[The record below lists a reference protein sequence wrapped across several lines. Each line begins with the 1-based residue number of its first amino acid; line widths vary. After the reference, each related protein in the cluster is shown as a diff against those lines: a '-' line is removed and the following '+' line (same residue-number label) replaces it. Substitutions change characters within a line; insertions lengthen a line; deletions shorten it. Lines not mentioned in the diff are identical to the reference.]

1 MSLLPGP
8 LRLTPSF
15 PFVGRPRE
23 LATLRSLQ
31 PRARAEGRRVALIGG
46 EPGSGKSRLVREF
59 VREAAKDDSTVL
71 YGACDAVVR
80 TSYQPFVEAL
90 SALVRDTDPDQLR
103 EDMGS
108 GGGELTRLLPDL
120 ASVAGPLPAPL
131 SGDQDTER
139 HRLHLAVAELLRN
152 TSMRRPVLL
161 VIEDGHWADTAS
173 LLLLRHLAR
182 DAADARMLVVA
193 TFRDTEADV
202 PAELSDTLADL
213 RRSEGV
219 VRLRL
224 GGLEPAEVAEFLA
237 RSVGGEVDGELLALA
252 GNLTDLT
259 SGNPFLITELWR
271 MLLETGA
278 VETGD
283 GGIRMTQ
290 PLASIGTPES
300 VREVVGQRVARL
312 APETVGVL
320 QTAAVVGPEFSYDI
334 LRRAEAPDDA
344 VRTTALHE
352 AVRSGMIEE
361 LAGRSLSFRFSHELV
376 RRTLYDQLGA
386 VRRAELHLRVGRALE
401 EAGQPMTPRLLAD
414 LAHHFTC
421 AAPIGETARAVDY
434 NLRAARAADTALAFD
449 EAAERFA
456 TALDLGI
463 DDPAE
468 RAVASTELGKACF
481 RAGRSAAALDAFR
494 TAAGV
499 GRELTDGELV
509 AAAAIGFES
518 CCWRLGVSDE
528 GALELLEE
536 ARALLPD
543 GDSEQLVMVLGGLAR
558 AHAFIGEHERSAL
571 YREEAVAMARRLDD
585 RLGLA
590 SVLMGS
596 YWTRGSAGTEEVIEM
611 LVEARDVAADL
622 GESELQAE
630 SAEWRISAL
639 ITMSQ
644 LALARQEL
652 VAVHALA
659 EEVGQPFIL
668 HVAEHY
674 AATIALA
681 EGRLDLA
688 EQHAERSRE
697 WARLLTGRDPSGIY
711 GVQMFSIRR
720 EQGRLAELAPAVRLM
735 ARDDGA
741 QASWRPGLVAL
752 LAELEMFDEVR
763 RELDGFRRRGL
774 DELRVGLWGAALS
787 YLTDGCAAVGDAAMA
802 GTLYA
807 ELEPMRGRNLV
818 IGHGVACY
826 GAADRYLGMLAAT
839 IGDRRLAAEHFEDAL
854 ALNREMGARTYLAH
868 SAYQYGR
875 MLAAGDIGARVHADE
890 LLAEAGGLAGEIGMP
905 VLAGR
910 VRAISGPMRLVPS
923 LPDDLSPREA
933 EVIRLVARG
942 MSNREIGEELFIS
955 QHTVANHIRSVL
967 RKTGAAN
974 RTEVASY
981 AHLRGLAEPAPKE

>member
-31 PRARAEGRRVALIGG
+31 PRAPAEGRRVALIGG

-59 VREAAKDDSTVL
+59 AREAAADGSTVL

-90 SALVRDTDPDQLR
+90 SALVRDADPDQLR
-103 EDMGS
+103 KDLGP

-120 ASVAGPLPAPL
+120 AAVAGPLPAPL

-152 TSMRRPVLL
+152 TSMSRPVLL

-182 DAADARMLVVA
+182 VATDARMLVVA

-202 PAELSDTLADL
+202 PAELSDALVDL

-224 GGLEPAEVAEFLA
+224 GGLETSEVAEFLA
-237 RSVGGEVDGELLALA
+237 RSVEGQVDDGLLELAS
-252 GNLTDLT
+252 GLTELT

-278 VETGD
+278 VAVGAD
-283 GGIRMTQ
+283 GVRMTR
-290 PLASIGTPES
+290 PLAEIGTPES

-312 APETVGVL
+312 APATVGVL
-320 QTAAVVGPEFSYDI
+320 QTAAVIGPEFSYDV
-334 LRRAEAPDDA
+334 LRRSGAGVDA
-344 VRTTALHE
+344 VLTESLHE
-352 AVRSGMIEE
+352 AARSGMIEE

-376 RRTLYDQLGA
+376 RRTLYDGLGA
-386 VRRAELHLRVGRALE
+386 VRRAELHLQVGRALE
-401 EAGQPMTPRLLAD
+401 ESAQPTTPRVLAD

-421 AAPIGETARAVDY
+421 AAPIGETTRAVEY
-434 NLRAARAADTALAFD
+434 NLRAGEAAGEALAFD

-456 TALDLGI
+456 TALELGI
-463 DDPAE
+463 EDPAD
-468 RAVASTELGKACF
+468 RAGALTELGKACF
-481 RAGRSAAALDAFR
+481 RAGRSADAVEAFR
-494 TAAGV
+494 AAAGL
-499 GRELTDGELV
+499 GRELGDGELV
-509 AAAAIGFES
+509 AAAAIGFET
-518 CCWRLGVSDE
+518 CCWRMGVSDE
-528 GALELLEE
+528 GALELLDE
-536 ARALLPD
+536 ARPLLPD

-558 AHAFIGEHERSAL
+558 AHAFVGDQERSAL
-571 YREEAVAMARRLDD
+571 YREEAVAMARRLDY

-596 YWTRGSAGTEEVIEM
+596 YWSRGSATVEEVMEM
-611 LVEARDVAADL
+611 LVEARDVAAEL

-630 SAEWRISAL
+630 SMEWRISAL
-639 ITMSQ
+639 IAMSE
-644 LALARQEL
+644 LALAREEL
-652 VAVHALA
+652 QAVQALA
-659 EEVGQPFIL
+659 EELGQPFIL

-674 AATIALA
+674 ASTIALCD
-681 EGRLDLA
+681 GRLDLA
-688 EQHAERSRE
+688 ERAAERSRE
-697 WARLLTGRDPSGIY
+697 WARLLTGRDASGVY
-711 GVQMFSIRR
+711 GVQMFGIRR
-720 EQGRLAELAPAVRLM
+720 EQGRLAELAPAVRML
-735 ARDDGA
+735 AREDDPGD
-741 QASWRPGLVAL
+741 SWRPGLVAL
-752 LAELEMFDEVR
+752 LAELDMFDEVQ
-763 RELDGFRRRGL
+763 RELDDYQARGFG
-774 DELRVGLWGAALS
+774 ELRAGLWVAALS
-787 YLTDGCAAVGDAAMA
+787 YLTDGCAAVGHAAI
-802 GTLYA
+802 A
-807 ELEPMRGRNLV
+807 ELLYEELAPLRGHPLT

-839 IGDRRLAAEHFEDAL
+839 LGDRTLAAEHFEDAL
-854 ALNREMGARTYLAH
+854 ALNRSMGARTYVAH
-868 SAYQYGR
+868 TAYQYGR
-875 MLAAGDIGARVHADE
+875 MLAGDSGGRVRADE
-890 LLAEAGGLAGEIGMP
+890 LLAEAGALAGEIGMP

-910 VRAISGPMRLVPS
+910 VRAISGPVRLVPS

-955 QHTVANHIRSVL
+955 QHTVANHMRSVL

-981 AHLRGLAEPAPKE
+981 AHLRGLADPA